1 VDFMARALQLAER
14 ALGISNPNP
23 AVGAVLVKDERVV
36 GEGWTQPPGQ
46 AHAEIMALRMAGDEA
61 RGATLYVT
69 LEPCD
74 HYGKTPPC
82 TDALV
87 RAGLHAVH
95 LAIIDRTPWVNGRGR
110 HHLESAGI
118 ETIVGEHEHAAYRLN
133 EAYFKHIGQGLPFVA
148 LKWAMTLDGKIATHR
163 GSSYWVTGEAA
174 RARVARL
181 RAQSGAVLVGV
192 GTVLADDPQLTV
204 RPEALQPTDS
214 HELDSLP
221 LRQPLRVVV
230 DSQARTPAT
239 ARLVSG
245 GLPGRT
251 LILVT
256 EAAPAER
263 RAALEES
270 GAEVVVVAAQA
281 GRVHLGVALRL
292 LAERGITR
300 ILVEAGG
307 TLAAGL
313 FEAGLVDQV
322 HAFLAPKLVGGAAAL
337 SPLEG
342 AGFPQMSQAVKLHDV
357 QTERLGDDLLVS
369 GYLTPFV
376 PRTEGALA
384 AIEDRPARPDQHV
397 GGGVFTGIVEEM
409 GAVRALDSQDNSVH
423 LTIAAETVTGD
434 LHLGDSVSVNGVCL
448 TVTHHDGDTFTVG
461 LAPET
466 LRRTNLGDLA
476 AGDQVNLERAL
487 AAGARMGGHYVQGH
501 VDGVGVIKAV
511 RPEGDS
517 LWMTFSAP
525 EDLLRYLVVKGFVA
539 IDGISLTITERV
551 ADTFSIALVA
561 YTQTAVTLGAKQP
574 GQRVNLEVDVIA
586 KYVESLVRRD

>member
-23 AVGAVLVKDERVV
+23 AVGAVLVKGEQVV

-46 AHAEIMALRMAGDEA
+46 AHAEIMALRQAGDAA

-87 RAGLHAVH
+87 RAGLRAVH
-95 LAIIDRTPWVNGRGR
+95 LAIIDRSPWVNGRGR

-118 ETIVGEHEHAAYRLN
+118 ETVVGEDEHAAYRLN
-133 EAYFKHIGQGLPFVA
+133 EAYFKHIGQGLPLVA

-192 GTVLADDPQLTV
+192 GTVLADNPQLTV
-204 RPEALQPTDS
+204 RPEVLQPTNV
-214 HELDSLP
+214 HELDDLP
-221 LRQPLRVVV
+221 PHQPLRVVV
-230 DSQARTPAT
+230 DSHARTPPT

-251 LILVT
+251 LVLVT
-256 EAAPAER
+256 EAAPVER
-263 RAALEES
+263 RAALEER
-270 GAEVVVVAAQA
+270 GAEVLAVASHQ
-281 GRVHLGVALRL
+281 GQVHLGVALRL

-300 ILVEAGG
+300 VLVEAGG
-307 TLAAGL
+307 SLAASL

-322 HAFLAPKLVGGAAAL
+322 HAFVAPKLVGGAAAP

-342 AGFPQMSQAVKLHDV
+342 TGFAQMSEAVRLHDV
-357 QTERLGDDLLVS
+357 RTERLGDDLLVS
-369 GYLTPFV
+369 GYLNPFI
-376 PRTEGALA
+376 PSAEGQLA
-384 AIEDRPARPDQHV
+384 AGEDCPARPDQHV

-409 GAVRALDSQDNSVH
+409 GTVRALESQDNSVH
-423 LTIAAETVTGD
+423 LTIAAEIVTGD

-448 TVTHHDGDTFTVG
+448 TATHHDGTTFTVG

-466 LRRTNLGDLA
+466 LRRTNLGDLV
-476 AGDQVNLERAL
+476 AGDRVNLERAL

-501 VDGVGVIKAV
+501 VDGVGVVKAV

-561 YTQTAVTLGAKQP
+561 YTQSAVTLGGKQP